1 MAEKREFRIVNQPM
15 KSISVIIPSHNRAR
29 LLPRCLDSVLAQT
42 RGPDEIIVV
51 DDGSTDGTAA
61 LVAERY
67 PDIKLMAQP
76 NRGVSAA
83 RNAGVRAARGD
94 WVAFLDSDDAWL
106 PAKLERQC
114 QAIEKDPEQQ
124 ALHTN
129 EVWIRNGV
137 RVNQKRKHK
146 KRGGFIFQR
155 CLPLCVISPSSVML
169 HRRVFAQVGLFDETL
184 PVCEDYDLWLR
195 ICARMPVSFID
206 EPLVVKYG
214 GHEDQ
219 LSKKHWGMDRFRIR
233 ALDKILDDEALAAP
247 DRQAALAMLVEKAGI
262 YLRGA
267 KKHGNPV
274 FVNECERVLAR
285 RALS

>member
-1 MAEKREFRIVNQPM
+1 M

-42 RGPDEIIVV
+42 RPPDEIIIV

-67 PDIKLMAQP
+67 PDVRLMAQP

-83 RNAGVRAARGD
+83 RNAGVRGARGD
-94 WVAFLDSDDAWL
+94 WLAFLDSDDAWL

-114 QAIEKDPEQQ
+114 QTIEKDPEQQ

-146 KRGGFIFQR
+146 KRGGFIFQH

-219 LSKKHWGMDRFRIR
+219 LSKRHWGMDRFRIR
-233 ALDKILDDEALAAP
+233 ALDKILNDEALAAP
-247 DRQAALAMLVEKAGI
+247 DRHAALAMLVEKASI

-274 FVNECERVLAR
+274 FVDECEQVLAR